1 MLRYA
6 NLQIIMLN
14 VAVYFLL
21 VLAVDCTVPSK
32 RFIVE
37 VDLPELLQRL
47 DGLTS
52 TVNDLKLQNADLLR
66 KYDYLQVKCNHPP
79 VAFKAHLT
87 SPISPGANQRIIFDD
102 VQLNTGNA
110 YHRHLGGFLA
120 PLNGTY
126 LFSVSVCSD
135 NGHYIVLDLM
145 KNAGLIGRV
154 LAGDSVYND
163 CSSDTS
169 IVELNAGDEVYV
181 QHHASSG
188 DYVNA
193 HQNILNSFTGVLL
206 QIL

>member
-52 TVNDLKLQNADLLR
+52 TVNDL
-66 KYDYLQVKCNHPP
+66 NHPP